1 MRRGFTLLELIVVAS
16 LLALVAAMVVPRLV
30 GIARREA
37 DVAAERLSEILSMF
51 AFRDTA
57 GAQQTAIW
65 MNPDSGCVELWNLE
79 SDPTRPEEPPRWT
92 PDRFVQAFRLPP
104 GVELTEVTSD
114 GQRMVGDEWK
124 ILSAP
129 GGSRPRIEM
138 RLAAEGRDIL
148 ILLEPSSTSP
158 VRYDDGTVREGGR
171 VAVDLNERGMDREPW

>member
-1 MRRGFTLLELIVVAS
+1 MRRGFTLLELIIVAS
-16 LLALVAAMVVPRLV
+16 LLALVAAMVVPRLL
-30 GIARREA
+30 GLTRREA
-37 DVAAERLSEILSMF
+37 DVAAERLGEILAMF

-65 MNPDSGCVELWNLE
+65 MNPDSGCVEVWNLE
-79 SDPTRPEEPPRWT
+79 SDPTRPGDPPRWT

-104 GVELTEVTSD
+104 GVELTEVVSD

-138 RLAAEGRDIL
+138 RLAADGKEIVL
-148 ILLEPSSTSP
+148 LLEPSATAP
-158 VRYDDGTVREGGR
+158 VRYDDGTVRDGGR
-171 VAVDLNERGMDREPW
+171 IAVDLDERGRDREPW

>member
-1 MRRGFTLLELIVVAS
+1 MRRGFTLLELVIVAS
-16 LLALVAAMVVPRLV
+16 LLALVAALVVPRLA
-30 GIARREA
+30 GMTRREA
-37 DVAAERLSEILSMF
+37 DVAAERLAEILAMF

-79 SDPTRPEEPPRWT
+79 SDPTRPSEPPQWR
-92 PDRFVQAFRLPP
+92 PDRFVQGFRLPV
-104 GVELTEVTSD
+104 GVELTEVSRD

-138 RLAAEGRDIL
+138 RLVAEGRDVTL
-148 ILLEPSSTSP
+148 LLEPSATAP
-158 VRYDDGTVREGGR
+158 VRFDNGSMLEGGR
-171 VAVDLNERGMDREPW
+171 VAIDLDETGRDREPW

>member
-1 MRRGFTLLELIVVAS
+1 MRRGFTLLELIIVAS
-16 LLALVAAMVVPRLV
+16 LLALVAALVVPRLA
-30 GIARREA
+30 GMTRREA
-37 DVAAERLSEILSMF
+37 DVAAERLSEILAMF

-79 SDPTRPEEPPRWT
+79 SDPTRPAEPPQWVA
-92 PDRFVQAFRLPP
+92 DRFVQAFRLPP
-104 GVELTEVTSD
+104 GVELTEVSSD

-138 RLAAEGRDIL
+138 RLAAAGRDIVL
-148 ILLEPSSTSP
+148 LLEPSATAP
-158 VRYDDGTVREGGR
+158 VRYDDGTMREGGR
-171 VAVDLNERGMDREPW
+171 VAIDLDMTGRDREPW